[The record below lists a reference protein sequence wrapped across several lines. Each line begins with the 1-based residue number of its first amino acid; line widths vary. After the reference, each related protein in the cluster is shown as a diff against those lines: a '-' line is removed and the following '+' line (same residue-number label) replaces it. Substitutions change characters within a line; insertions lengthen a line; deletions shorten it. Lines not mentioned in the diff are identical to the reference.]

1 MLKNNLKKFL
11 LVQVP
16 RLVPNNLLIKYW
28 ILLSFI
34 QGMVTHNHRIKS
46 ISKFESKISNDLY
59 LIEATD
65 GKILIQN
72 ISRINRFLRGKS
84 HAANRLY
91 AQYTNKLLSLD
102 AVKKSNNKIV
112 FFDIGANIGEFSIA
126 IVEKFSN
133 IQIFAFEPD
142 PVAFECLKYNI
153 ESLSLTNCVSIYN
166 LALSDKSGFY
176 PFYVSTKNADSS
188 FIKPKSYTKIM
199 KVQSSR
205 ADDFMVANK
214 IQFVTML
221 KMDAEGFEPEII
233 SGFGEQI
240 SFVEFF
246 AIDVGPERNG
256 QETVVEI
263 EKVLRSQGMVT
274 RIYSPLGRRKFL
286 NAFWK

>member
-1 MLKNNLKKFL
+1 MLKHNLKKIL

-16 RLVPNNLLIKYW
+16 RYVPNNLLIKYW
-28 ILLSFI
+28 VLLSFI
-34 QGMVTHNHRIKS
+34 QGVVTHSHRIKS

-59 LIEATD
+59 LVKATD
-65 GKILIQN
+65 GEILIQN
-72 ISRINRFLRGKS
+72 ISRVNRFLRGKS
-84 HAANRLY
+84 HAVNRLY
-91 AQYTNKLLSLD
+91 AQYINNLLSLD
-102 AVKKSNNKIV
+102 TVKKSNNKIV
-112 FFDIGANIGEFSIA
+112 IFDIGANIGEFSCA

-133 IQIFAFEPD
+133 FQIFAFEPD

-153 ESLSLTNCVSIYN
+153 AALNLSNCVSIYN

-188 FIKPKSYTKIM
+188 FIQPKNYTKVIR
-199 KVQSSR
+199 VESLR
-205 ADDFMVANK
+205 ADNFMLEHK
-214 IQFVTML
+214 IEFITML
-221 KMDAEGFEPEII
+221 KMDAEGFEPEVI
-233 SGFGEQI
+233 SGLGKKI
-240 SFVEFF
+240 SSVGFF

-263 EKVLRSQGMVT
+263 DNILRSQGMYT